1 MHGLMLA
8 TMTRMSTVMV
18 EVGEADFA
26 VELPFDAYEAQEEA
40 VERIVT
46 ALQTV
51 SSFIRDHST
60 H

>member
-1 MHGLMLA
+1 MLA

-51 SSFIRDHST
+51 SSFIRVHST